1 MTIPVQIRKDEVVRD
16 IRELAALKGKPMTE
30 AVADA
35 VRTELE
41 RARRCTSAEERR
53 RDVRRLVE
61 ELHKMPRVG
70 PPLTD
75 DDLYDQDGLP
85 K

>member
-1 MTIPVQIRKDEVVRD
+1 MTIPVQIRNEESVRY
-16 IRELAALKGKPMTE
+16 IRELAALTGKPITE
-30 AVADA
+30 AVTEA
-35 VRTELE
+35 VKAQLV
-41 RARRCTSAEERR
+41 RARRGSDADARR

-61 ELHKMPRVG
+61 ELHKLPRVG

-75 DDLYDQDGLP
+75 DDLYDDDGFP